1 MHFRNVTQP
10 RFTICV
16 RSLKHLCI
24 PICPCVIC
32 FHLTREKDRDKN
44 DASKNFSWKDVYVQ
58 TTNLRISSPN
68 QPSKRVRNSAKR
80 VRNSIKRNRNT
91 IAPKGSGILPVRV
104 RNTLALYWTKLAVFR
119 TLLALLQTLLELFL
133 TLLRHKLKW
142 VSDAASN
149 YWRYSIPFS
158 KGSGTLPK
166 PTSSIPDH
174 FQKVLE
180 HCQNRP
186 PLRENKRFQCGC

>member
-68 QPSKRVRNSAKR
+68 QPSKRVRNNAKR
-80 VRNSIKRNRNT
+80 VRNSAKMVHNSIKRIHN
-91 IAPKGSGILPVRV
+91 IKAPKGSGILPVRA
-104 RNTLALYWTKLAVFR
+104 RNKPVFIG
-119 TLLALLQTLLELFL
+119 AIPDCIGS
-133 TLLRHKLKW
+133 
-142 VSDAASN
+142 VSD
-149 YWRYSIPFS
+149 PF
-158 KGSGTLPK
+158 GAFTDPFGA
-166 PTSSIPDH
+166 IPDP
-174 FQKVLE
+174 FKTKIELGLGRSQ
-180 HCQNRP
+180 
-186 PLRENKRFQCGC
+186 